1 MELIHTHSAPAAI
14 GPYSQAMVHNGL
26 LFSSGQIGLVPETSE
41 MILGGIGA
49 QTEQCLKNLKAVL
62 EAGGAEV
69 ASIVKVVIFLKDMN
83 DFAVVNKYYELFL
96 GQHRPARS
104 TVAVAGLPRGALVE
118 IECVAVVA

>member
-41 MILGGIGA
+41 MILGGISA

-62 EAGGAEV
+62 EAGGADV
-69 ASIVKVVIFLKDMN
+69 ASIIKVVIFLKDMN

-96 GQHRPARS
+96 GQQRPARS

>member
-41 MILGGIGA
+41 MILGGISA

-62 EAGGAEV
+62 EAGGAQV
-69 ASIVKVVIFLKDMN
+69 ASIIKVVIFLKDMN
-83 DFAVVNKYYELFL
+83 DFSVVNKHYELFL

-118 IECVAVVA
+118 IECVAVVD